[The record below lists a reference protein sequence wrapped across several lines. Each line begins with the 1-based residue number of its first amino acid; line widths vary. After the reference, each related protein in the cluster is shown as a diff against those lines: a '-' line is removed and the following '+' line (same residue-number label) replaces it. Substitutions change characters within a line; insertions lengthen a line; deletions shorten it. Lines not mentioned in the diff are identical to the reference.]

1 MDKTTTL
8 IAKIISF
15 VFNPLI
21 MPSLG
26 LILIL
31 FTGTYLSFIPF
42 EGKQLLLTV
51 VFAGTFILP
60 LCFVPLFLYFKIIKN
75 IEMESPSQRIIPLV
89 ITTTLYICTYYV
101 MRKMPVP
108 FINMFIL
115 ASSLCVLL
123 NTIILLFWKISS
135 HLIGIGGI
143 VGLMAGLIFRLDA
156 NIPYLFIIIVLI
168 AGLIGASRL
177 KLEAHTPAQVYAG
190 FFLGLFVV
198 GGSLIFI

>member
-1 MDKTTTL
+1 MDKTTTQV
-8 IAKIISF
+8 AKIISF

-42 EGKQLLLTV
+42 AGKQLLLTII
-51 VFAGTFILP
+51 FAGTFVLP

-75 IEMESPSQRIIPLV
+75 IEMESPSQRIVPFI

-115 ASSLCVLL
+115 ATSLCIFL
-123 NTIILLFWKISS
+123 NTIILIFWKISS

-143 VGLMAGLIFRLDA
+143 IGLAAGLIFRLDA
-156 NIPYLFIIIVLI
+156 NIPYIFIALVLI

-177 KLEAHTPAQVYAG
+177 KLGAHTPAQVYAG